1 MTLRL
6 LRARTTVALLM
17 MSAMPYVSAPPA
29 ALADMPLSD
38 NNNRLR
44 FYGTELSGALFDG
57 RSLIGK
63 PAVLWFYTPA
73 PSCGL
78 CFEEAANISQ
88 VAAAH
93 PEVSFVGIG
102 GRWDVMSMRRLVDTY
117 GLRFPNLN
125 DANGMLWQA
134 FYVPWPP
141 AWAFLRPDGTGS
153 LVNDI
158 TTAMSEQELTDRINA
173 LTAP

>member
-6 LRARTTVALLM
+6 LRLRTMVAVLM
-17 MSAMPYVSAPPA
+17 MPAVLSVTAPPT
-29 ALADMPLSD
+29 ALADVALAD
-38 NNNRLR
+38 NSNRLH

-73 PSCGL
+73 SSCGL
-78 CFEEAANISQ
+78 CFEEAATISR

-93 PEVSFVGIG
+93 PEVAFVGIG

-117 GLRFPNLN
+117 GLRFPNLT

-134 FYVPWPP
+134 FYVSWPP
-141 AWAFLRPDGTGS
+141 AFAFLRPDGTGS
-153 LVNDI
+153 LVDNI
-158 TTAMSEQELTDRINA
+158 TTAMSEQELTDRIGS